1 MEPYFTIE
9 EAMKGKVA
17 FMTGGTSGI
26 GKATVE
32 LFVQAGV
39 NVVFVGRTV
48 SAGKALEAKLNALGR
63 GEATYMECDVT
74 DFPKLEGCVKAAYEK
89 YGKLDI
95 LYNCAGIF
103 PAQRPTDQ
111 WSLDEFMEVMNTN
124 FIAYYVTIHAALPY
138 LRQSKGVILNV
149 GSVVGHLGDEGACA
163 YTAAKGAIASM
174 TKTVAIDE
182 ARHGVR
188 CVELKPGNI
197 VTEMLLKTTAE
208 TEGGEGFMKYSDSL
222 QWFNR
227 GGTAEEVARAALFL
241 ASPWASFITG
251 TDLFITGGF
260 EIGEGPK
267 PINPYLASNKDEAG
281 NDVYLDQ
288 RPLRDWYKYT
298 QKLK

>member
-1 MEPYFTIE
+1 MERYFTIE
-9 EAMKGKVA
+9 ESVKGKVA

-32 LFVQAGV
+32 MFVQAGI

-48 SAGKALEAKLNALGR
+48 SAGKALEKELNALGK
-63 GEATYMECDVT
+63 GEATYLECDVT
-74 DFPKLEGCVKAAYEK
+74 DFPKLESRVRETYEK
-89 YGKLDI
+89 YGRLDI

-163 YTAAKGAIASM
+163 YTAAKGAISSM

-208 TEGGEGFMKYSDSL
+208 TEGGEGFLKWSDSL

-227 GGTAEEVARAALFL
+227 GGRADEVARAALFL
-241 ASPWASFITG
+241 VSPWASFVTG
-251 TDLFITGGF
+251 TDLFVSGGF

-267 PINPYLASNKDEAG
+267 PINPYLASNKDADG
-281 NDVYLDQ
+281 KDAYPDQ
-288 RPLRDWYKYT
+288 RPLRDWIKYNG
-298 QKLK
+298 K